1 MITNFEKLKIDLSI
15 NNLEYKFYY
24 SCNQNTT
31 FSDLLEYFSSLVPY
45 LDVCKCYKF
54 LASKDKKNSKEKK
67 FNIPHQSKIE
77 EFKGFLDNIIIAKEK
92 DICVHNKLN
101 LLSYSKNDL
110 IHYFQKIISEKN
122 KEIEKYKLKN
132 KSLEEKLSKI
142 IIIRQ
147 SPDEDNKKQIN
158 FYDIIVHIDSVKD
171 ISKGWKIDMNE
182 KGKRNYD
189 EFKNKNILKI
199 GVIGNANKG
208 KSHLLSKLSKIN
220 LPSGMT
226 IKTEGLSIK
235 YPEIQLEN
243 KRKIALLD
251 SAGLETPVLI
261 SDEKKEIEKNGA
273 KEEKGKIGEKDKNKE
288 KENNEKNE
296 GNKLFKEK
304 SREKLITELFLQNY
318 IVNNS
323 DILLVVV
330 DFLSYSEQKLLMKIK
345 KERERSNKQSKLYV
359 IHNLKAYTSKIQV
372 RDYINKTLL
381 KSATFKLVLGNKDPN
396 EDGIFFC
403 EIPNDK
409 KNKKELDIYH
419 LIYANEDS
427 EAGKYYN
434 PFTLKFIEQYY
445 NYINNLGNYD
455 VIQTIKER
463 FIEKYGEIVEKG
475 GKIDMKS
482 FDDSEPDK
490 IKLKNEKEITLKQ
503 CFIDELGFSN
513 LKPNGFEPKYNI
525 FQEGNKII
533 VRVEV
538 PGHSNIQSEL
548 DESEN
553 YKIIKLAGKKLKD
566 SKPEKIEDNIHN
578 AREFGNFSLEIPVSL
593 PKNYIFKRE
602 NPVYKKI
609 DGLHIFEYN
618 LEEKIKTFIPPKQEK
633 EPDY

>member
-1 MITNFEKLKIDLSI
+1 MIEKLKIDLSI

-189 EFKNKNILKI
+189 EFKNENILKI

-208 KSHLLSKLSKIN
+208 KSHLLSKISKIN

-235 YPEIQLEN
+235 YPEIQLKN

-261 SDEKKEIEKNGA
+261 SDI
-273 KEEKGKIGEKDKNKE
+273 ISR
-288 KENNEKNE
+288 KNE
-296 GNKLFKEK
+296 SNELFKEK

-330 DFLSYSEQKLLMKIK
+330 DCLSYSEQKLLMKIK
-345 KERERSNKQSKLYV
+345 KERERVKERKPLLYV
-359 IHNLKAYTSKIQV
+359 IHNLKTYITIEQV
-372 RDYINKTLL
+372 QDYINKTLL

-396 EDGIFFC
+396 EKGIFFC

-409 KNKKELDIYH
+409 KAINEPAIYH

-434 PFTLKFIEQYY
+434 PFTLRFIEQYY
-445 NYINNLGNYD
+445 NYMNNLGNYD

-463 FIEKYGEIVEKG
+463 FVEKYEEIVEKG
-475 GKIDMKS
+475 EKININS
-482 FDDSEPDK
+482 FENSNPNL
-490 IKLKNEKEITLKQ
+490 IKLKNEKEIILKQ

-513 LKPNGFEPKYNI
+513 LKSNGFEPKYNV
-525 FQEGNKII
+525 FQEDNKII

-538 PGHSNIQSEL
+538 PGHCEIQSEIE
-548 DESEN
+548 DCEYYS
-553 YKIIKLAGKKLKD
+553 IIKLTGKKLKD
-566 SKPEKIEDNIHN
+566 KKPQKIEDNIIN
-578 AREFGNFSLEIPVSL
+578 FREYGDFSLEIPVS
-593 PKNYIFKRE
+593 KNDILTRE
-602 NPVYKKI
+602 NPAFKKI
-609 DGLHIFEYN
+609 DGLLFFEY
-618 LEEKIKTFIPPKQEK
+618 KTNTKKGCPPQNNV
-633 EPDY
+633 DDL

>member
-110 IHYFQKIISEKN
+110 IHYFQKIILEKN

-235 YPEIQLEN
+235 YPEIQLKN

-261 SDEKKEIEKNGA
+261 SDI
-273 KEEKGKIGEKDKNKE
+273 ISR
-288 KENNEKNE
+288 KNE
-296 GNKLFKEK
+296 SNELFKEK

-330 DFLSYSEQKLLMKIK
+330 DCLSYSEQKLLMKIK
-345 KERERSNKQSKLYV
+345 KERERVKERKPLLYV
-359 IHNLKAYTSKIQV
+359 IHNLKTYITIEQV
-372 RDYINKTLL
+372 QDYINKTLL

-396 EDGIFFC
+396 EKGIFFC

-409 KNKKELDIYH
+409 KAKNEPAIYH

-434 PFTLKFIEQYY
+434 PFTLRFIEQYY
-445 NYINNLGNYD
+445 NYMNNLGNYD

-463 FIEKYGEIVEKG
+463 FVEKYEEIVEKG
-475 GKIDMKS
+475 EKINMNS
-482 FDDSEPDK
+482 FENSNPNL
-490 IKLKNEKEITLKQ
+490 IKLKNE
-503 CFIDELGFSN
+503 
-513 LKPNGFEPKYNI
+513 
-525 FQEGNKII
+525 
-533 VRVEV
+533 
-538 PGHSNIQSEL
+538 
-548 DESEN
+548 
-553 YKIIKLAGKKLKD
+553 
-566 SKPEKIEDNIHN
+566 
-578 AREFGNFSLEIPVSL
+578 
-593 PKNYIFKRE
+593 
-602 NPVYKKI
+602 
-609 DGLHIFEYN
+609 
-618 LEEKIKTFIPPKQEK
+618 
-633 EPDY
+633 

>member
-1 MITNFEKLKIDLSI
+1 MQFEKLKINISL
-15 NNLEYKFYY
+15 NNYVHTFYY
-24 SCNQNTT
+24 SCNQATT
-31 FSDLLEYFSSLVPY
+31 FSDLLEYFSFLSPY
-45 LDVCKCYKF
+45 LNICNCYQFFGAIDNKNIDQQCVYISHQSKVEDFKSFLNNIIIKKNNDKCQHNKQNF
-54 LASKDKKNSKEKK
+54 LLASKK
-67 FNIPHQSKIE
+67 F
-77 EFKGFLDNIIIAKEK
+77 II
-92 DICVHNKLN
+92 
-101 LLSYSKNDL
+101 S
-110 IHYFQKIISEKN
+110 YFQSIISEKN
-122 KEIEKYKLKN
+122 KEIEQYKKEN
-132 KSLEEKLSKI
+132 SSLNEKLSG
-142 IIIRQ
+142 
-147 SPDEDNKKQIN
+147 NVLFKKSSDGKPAD

-189 EFKNKNILKI
+189 EFKNENILKI

-261 SDEKKEIEKNGA
+261 SDI
-273 KEEKGKIGEKDKNKE
+273 ISR
-288 KENNEKNE
+288 KNE
-296 GNKLFKEK
+296 SNELFKEK

-330 DFLSYSEQKLLMKIK
+330 DCLSYSEQKLLMKIK
-345 KERERSNKQSKLYV
+345 KERERVKERKPLLYV
-359 IHNLKAYTSKIQV
+359 IHNLKTYITIEQV
-372 RDYINKTLL
+372 QDYINKTLL

-396 EDGIFFC
+396 EKGIFFC

-409 KNKKELDIYH
+409 KAKNEPAIYH

-538 PGHSNIQSEL
+538 PGHSKIQSDI

-553 YKIIKLAGKKLKD
+553 YKIIKLAGEKLRD
-566 SKPEKIEDNIHN
+566 SKPEKIEENIHN
-578 AREFGNFSLEIPVSL
+578 AREFGDFSLEIPVSL
-593 PKNYIFKRE
+593 PKNYIFKIE

-618 LEEKIKTFIPPKQEK
+618 LEEKIKTFEPKQEK

>member
-1 MITNFEKLKIDLSI
+1 M
-15 NNLEYKFYY
+15 
-24 SCNQNTT
+24 
-31 FSDLLEYFSSLVPY
+31 
-45 LDVCKCYKF
+45 
-54 LASKDKKNSKEKK
+54 
-67 FNIPHQSKIE
+67 
-77 EFKGFLDNIIIAKEK
+77 
-92 DICVHNKLN
+92 
-101 LLSYSKNDL
+101 
-110 IHYFQKIISEKN
+110 
-122 KEIEKYKLKN
+122 
-132 KSLEEKLSKI
+132 
-142 IIIRQ
+142 
-147 SPDEDNKKQIN
+147 
-158 FYDIIVHIDSVKD
+158 
-171 ISKGWKIDMNE
+171 
-182 KGKRNYD
+182 
-189 EFKNKNILKI
+189 KI

-359 IHNLKAYTSKIQV
+359 IHNLKAYTSITQV
-372 RDYINKTLL
+372 QDYINKTLL

-396 EDGIFFC
+396 EKGIFFC

-427 EAGKYYN
+427 DAGKYYN

-475 GKIDMKS
+475 GKIDMNS
-482 FDDSEPDK
+482 FDDSKPLDK

-538 PGHSNIQSEL
+538 PGHSNIQSDI

-553 YKIIKLAGKKLKD
+553 YKIIKLAGEKLRD
-566 SKPEKIEDNIHN
+566 SKPEKIEENIHN

-593 PKNYIFKRE
+593 PKNYTFKRE
-602 NPVYKKI
+602 DPVYKKI

-618 LEEKIKTFIPPKQEK
+618 LEEKIKTYKPKQEK

>member
-77 EFKGFLDNIIIAKEK
+77 EFKDFLDNIIIAKEK

-171 ISKGWKIDMNE
+171 INKGWKIEMNE

-208 KSHLLSKLSKIN
+208 KSHLLSKISKIN

-235 YPEIQLEN
+235 YPEIQLKN

-261 SDEKKEIEKNGA
+261 SDI
-273 KEEKGKIGEKDKNKE
+273 ISR
-288 KENNEKNE
+288 KNE
-296 GNKLFKEK
+296 SNELFKEK

-330 DFLSYSEQKLLMKIK
+330 DCLSYSEQKLLMKIK
-345 KERERSNKQSKLYV
+345 KERERVKERKPLLYV
-359 IHNLKAYTSKIQV
+359 IHNLKTYITIEQV
-372 RDYINKTLL
+372 QDYINKTLL

-396 EDGIFFC
+396 EKGIFFC

-409 KNKKELDIYH
+409 KAKNEPAIYH

-445 NYINNLGNYD
+445 NYMNNLGNYD

-463 FIEKYGEIVEKG
+463 FVEKYEEIVEKG
-475 GKIDMKS
+475 EKININS
-482 FDDSEPDK
+482 FENSNPNL
-490 IKLKNEKEITLKQ
+490 IKLKNEKEIILKQ

-513 LKPNGFEPKYNI
+513 LKSNGFEPKYNV
-525 FQEGNKII
+525 FQEDNKIK
-533 VRVEV
+533 VRLEV
-538 PGHSNIQSEL
+538 PGHINIQSDIE
-548 DESEN
+548 EGGN
-553 YKIIKLAGKKLKD
+553 YNIIKLSGKKKED
-566 SKPEKIEDNIHN
+566 SKPEKLEDNIYN
-578 AREFGNFSLEIPVSL
+578 TREYGEFSLEIPIS
-593 PKNYIFKRE
+593 KDYIFERE
-602 NPVYKKI
+602 KPFYNRI
-609 DGLHIFEYN
+609 DGLHMFEYN
-618 LEEKIKTFIPPKQEK
+618 LRERPETFTPQPEK
-633 EPDY
+633 EENY

>member
-1 MITNFEKLKIDLSI
+1 MQFEKLKINISL
-15 NNLEYKFYY
+15 NNYVHTFYY
-24 SCNQNTT
+24 SCNQATT
-31 FSDLLEYFSSLVPY
+31 FSDLLEYFSFLSPY
-45 LDVCKCYKF
+45 LNICNCYQFFGAIDNKNIDQQCVYISHQSKVEDFKSFLNNIIIKKNNDKCQHNKQNF
-54 LASKDKKNSKEKK
+54 LLASKK
-67 FNIPHQSKIE
+67 F
-77 EFKGFLDNIIIAKEK
+77 II
-92 DICVHNKLN
+92 
-101 LLSYSKNDL
+101 S
-110 IHYFQKIISEKN
+110 YFQSIISEKN
-122 KEIEKYKLKN
+122 KEIEQYKKENSSLKEKN
-132 KSLEEKLSKI
+132 VFFKKSSDGK
-142 IIIRQ
+142 
-147 SPDEDNKKQIN
+147 PAD
-158 FYDIIVHIDSVKD
+158 FYDVIVHINSVKD
-171 ISKGWKIDMNE
+171 IIDGWKIEMNE
-182 KGKRNYD
+182 NGKKNYD

-235 YPEIQLEN
+235 YPEIELKN
-243 KRKIALLD
+243 KRKIVLLD

-261 SDEKKEIEKNGA
+261 SDEKKENEKNGA

-359 IHNLKAYTSKIQV
+359 IHNLKAYTSITQV
-372 RDYINKTLL
+372 KEYIDKTLL

-445 NYINNLGNYD
+445 NYMNNLGNYD
-455 VIQTIKER
+455 VILTIKER
-463 FIEKYGEIVEKG
+463 FVEKYEEIVEKG
-475 GKIDMKS
+475 EKINMNS
-482 FDDSEPDK
+482 FENSNPNL
-490 IKLKNEKEITLKQ
+490 IKLKNEKEIILKQ

-513 LKPNGFEPKYNI
+513 LKSNGFEPKYNV
-525 FQEGNKII
+525 FQEDNKIK
-533 VRVEV
+533 VRLEV
-538 PGHSNIQSEL
+538 PGHINIQSDIE
-548 DESEN
+548 EGGN
-553 YKIIKLAGKKLKD
+553 YNIIKLSGKKKED
-566 SKPEKIEDNIHN
+566 SKPEKLEDNIHN
-578 AREFGNFSLEIPVSL
+578 TREYGEFSLEIPIS
-593 PKNYIFKRE
+593 KDYILERE
-602 NPVYKKI
+602 KPFYNRI
-609 DGLHIFEYN
+609 DG
-618 LEEKIKTFIPPKQEK
+618 
-633 EPDY
+633 

>member
-77 EFKGFLDNIIIAKEK
+77 EFKDFLDNIIIAKEK

-189 EFKNKNILKI
+189 EFKNENILKI

-235 YPEIQLEN
+235 YPEIQLKN
-243 KRKIALLD
+243 KRKIVLLD

-261 SDEKKEIEKNGA
+261 SDI
-273 KEEKGKIGEKDKNKE
+273 ISR
-288 KENNEKNE
+288 KNE
-296 GNKLFKEK
+296 SNELFK
-304 SREKLITELFLQNY
+304 
-318 IVNNS
+318 
-323 DILLVVV
+323 
-330 DFLSYSEQKLLMKIK
+330 
-345 KERERSNKQSKLYV
+345 
-359 IHNLKAYTSKIQV
+359 
-372 RDYINKTLL
+372 
-381 KSATFKLVLGNKDPN
+381 
-396 EDGIFFC
+396 
-403 EIPNDK
+403 
-409 KNKKELDIYH
+409 
-419 LIYANEDS
+419 
-427 EAGKYYN
+427 
-434 PFTLKFIEQYY
+434 
-445 NYINNLGNYD
+445 
-455 VIQTIKER
+455 
-463 FIEKYGEIVEKG
+463 
-475 GKIDMKS
+475 
-482 FDDSEPDK
+482 
-490 IKLKNEKEITLKQ
+490 
-503 CFIDELGFSN
+503 
-513 LKPNGFEPKYNI
+513 
-525 FQEGNKII
+525 
-533 VRVEV
+533 
-538 PGHSNIQSEL
+538 
-548 DESEN
+548 
-553 YKIIKLAGKKLKD
+553 
-566 SKPEKIEDNIHN
+566 
-578 AREFGNFSLEIPVSL
+578 
-593 PKNYIFKRE
+593 
-602 NPVYKKI
+602 
-609 DGLHIFEYN
+609 
-618 LEEKIKTFIPPKQEK
+618 
-633 EPDY
+633 

>member
-189 EFKNKNILKI
+189 EFKNENILKI

-208 KSHLLSKLSKIN
+208 KSHLLSKISKIN

-235 YPEIQLEN
+235 YPEIQLKN

-261 SDEKKEIEKNGA
+261 SDI
-273 KEEKGKIGEKDKNKE
+273 ISR
-288 KENNEKNE
+288 KNE
-296 GNKLFKEK
+296 SNELFKEK

-330 DFLSYSEQKLLMKIK
+330 DCLSYSEQKLLMKIK
-345 KERERSNKQSKLYV
+345 KERERVKERKPLLYV
-359 IHNLKAYTSKIQV
+359 IHNLKTYITIEQV
-372 RDYINKTLL
+372 QDYINKTLL

-396 EDGIFFC
+396 EKGIFFC

-409 KNKKELDIYH
+409 KAKNEPAIYH

-434 PFTLKFIEQYY
+434 PFTLRFIEQYY
-445 NYINNLGNYD
+445 NYMNNLGNYD

-463 FIEKYGEIVEKG
+463 FVEKYEEIVEKG
-475 GKIDMKS
+475 EKININS
-482 FDDSEPDK
+482 FENSNPNL
-490 IKLKNEKEITLKQ
+490 IKLKNEKEIILKQ

-513 LKPNGFEPKYNI
+513 LKSNGFEPKYNV
-525 FQEGNKII
+525 FQEDNKIK
-533 VRVEV
+533 VRLEV
-538 PGHSNIQSEL
+538 PGHINIQSDIE
-548 DESEN
+548 EGGN
-553 YKIIKLAGKKLKD
+553 YNIIKLSGKKKED
-566 SKPEKIEDNIHN
+566 SKPEKLEDNIYN
-578 AREFGNFSLEIPVSL
+578 TREYGEFSLEIPIS
-593 PKNYIFKRE
+593 KDYILERKKPFY
-602 NPVYKKI
+602 NKI
-609 DGLHIFEYN
+609 DGLHMFEYN
-618 LEEKIKTFIPPKQEK
+618 LCERPEIFTPQPEK
-633 EPDY
+633 EENY

>member
-1 MITNFEKLKIDLSI
+1 M
-15 NNLEYKFYY
+15 
-24 SCNQNTT
+24 
-31 FSDLLEYFSSLVPY
+31 
-45 LDVCKCYKF
+45 
-54 LASKDKKNSKEKK
+54 
-67 FNIPHQSKIE
+67 
-77 EFKGFLDNIIIAKEK
+77 
-92 DICVHNKLN
+92 
-101 LLSYSKNDL
+101 
-110 IHYFQKIISEKN
+110 
-122 KEIEKYKLKN
+122 
-132 KSLEEKLSKI
+132 
-142 IIIRQ
+142 
-147 SPDEDNKKQIN
+147 
-158 FYDIIVHIDSVKD
+158 
-171 ISKGWKIDMNE
+171 
-182 KGKRNYD
+182 
-189 EFKNKNILKI
+189 KI

-208 KSHLLSKLSKIN
+208 KSHLLSKISKIN

-372 RDYINKTLL
+372 EDYINKVLL

-396 EDGIFFC
+396 EEGIFFC

-427 EAGKYYN
+427 DAGKYYN

-538 PGHSNIQSEL
+538 PGHSKIQSDI

-553 YKIIKLAGKKLKD
+553 YKIIKLAGEKLRD
-566 SKPEKIEDNIHN
+566 SKPEKIEENIHN

-618 LEEKIKTFIPPKQEK
+618 LEEKIKTYKPKQEK

>member
-1 MITNFEKLKIDLSI
+1 MIEKLKIDLSI

-171 ISKGWKIDMNE
+171 ISKGWKIEMNE

-189 EFKNKNILKI
+189 EFKNENILKI

-261 SDEKKEIEKNGA
+261 SDI
-273 KEEKGKIGEKDKNKE
+273 ISR
-288 KENNEKNE
+288 KNE
-296 GNKLFKEK
+296 SNELFKEK

-330 DFLSYSEQKLLMKIK
+330 DCLSYSEQKLLMKIK
-345 KERERSNKQSKLYV
+345 KERERVKERKPLLYV
-359 IHNLKAYTSKIQV
+359 IHNLKTYITIEQV
-372 RDYINKTLL
+372 QDYINKTLL

-396 EDGIFFC
+396 EKGIFFC

-409 KNKKELDIYH
+409 KAKNEPAIYH

-434 PFTLKFIEQYY
+434 PFTLRFIEQYY
-445 NYINNLGNYD
+445 NYMNNLGNYD

-463 FIEKYGEIVEKG
+463 FVEKYEEIVEKG
-475 GKIDMKS
+475 EKININS
-482 FDDSEPDK
+482 FENSNPNL
-490 IKLKNEKEITLKQ
+490 IKLKNEKEIILKQ

-513 LKPNGFEPKYNI
+513 LKSNGFEPKYNV
-525 FQEGNKII
+525 FQEDNKIK
-533 VRVEV
+533 VRLEV
-538 PGHSNIQSEL
+538 PGHINIQSDIE
-548 DESEN
+548 EGGN
-553 YKIIKLAGKKLKD
+553 YNIIKLSGKKKED
-566 SKPEKIEDNIHN
+566 SKPEKLEDNIYN
-578 AREFGNFSLEIPVSL
+578 TREYGEFSLEIPIS
-593 PKNYIFKRE
+593 KDYILERKKPFY
-602 NPVYKKI
+602 NKI
-609 DGLHIFEYN
+609 DGLHMFEYN
-618 LEEKIKTFIPPKQEK
+618 LCERPEIFTPQPEK
-633 EPDY
+633 EENY

>member
-1 MITNFEKLKIDLSI
+1 MQFEGIKINISVNSLK
-15 NNLEYKFYY
+15 YGFYY
-24 SCNQNTT
+24 SFNNNAT
-31 FSDLLEYFSSLVPY
+31 FSDLLEYFSFLVPH
-45 LDVCKCYKF
+45 LNICTCYQF
-54 LASKDKKNSKEKK
+54 VASKNNKSIEENC
-67 FNIPHQSKIE
+67 FNIPHQSKVGE
-77 EFKGFLDNIIIAKEK
+77 YKEFLNNIILEKKEDICKHDKYNILLASKK
-92 DICVHNKLN
+92 DIINN
-101 LLSYSKNDL
+101 YE
-110 IHYFQKIISEKN
+110 KIISQNN
-122 KEIEKYKLKN
+122 KEIEKYKKENSSLK
-132 KSLEEKLSKI
+132 EELSKI
-142 IIIRQ
+142 KFLSQ
-147 SPDEDNKKQIN
+147 PSNEKLKG

-189 EFKNKNILKI
+189 EFKNENILKI

-261 SDEKKEIEKNGA
+261 SDI
-273 KEEKGKIGEKDKNKE
+273 ISR
-288 KENNEKNE
+288 KNE
-296 GNKLFKEK
+296 SNELFKEK

-330 DFLSYSEQKLLMKIK
+330 DCLSYSEQKLLMKIK
-345 KERERSNKQSKLYV
+345 KERERVKERKPLLYV
-359 IHNLKAYTSKIQV
+359 IHNLKTYITIEQV
-372 RDYINKTLL
+372 QDYINKTLL

-396 EDGIFFC
+396 EKGIFFC

-409 KNKKELDIYH
+409 KAKNEPAIYH

-475 GKIDMKS
+475 GKIDMNS
-482 FDDSEPDK
+482 FDNSNPNL
-490 IKLKNEKEITLKQ
+490 IKLKNEKEIILKQ

-538 PGHSNIQSEL
+538 PGHSKIQSDI

-553 YKIIKLAGKKLKD
+553 YKIIKLAGEKLRD
-566 SKPEKIEDNIHN
+566 SKPEKIEENIHN

-618 LEEKIKTFIPPKQEK
+618 LEEKIKTFEPKQEK

>member
-1 MITNFEKLKIDLSI
+1 MIEKLKIDLSI

-171 ISKGWKIDMNE
+171 INKGWKIEMNE

-208 KSHLLSKLSKIN
+208 KSHLLSKISKIN

-235 YPEIQLEN
+235 YPEIQLKN

-261 SDEKKEIEKNGA
+261 SDI
-273 KEEKGKIGEKDKNKE
+273 ISR
-288 KENNEKNE
+288 KNE
-296 GNKLFKEK
+296 SNELFKEK

-330 DFLSYSEQKLLMKIK
+330 DCLSYSEQKLLMKIK
-345 KERERSNKQSKLYV
+345 KERERVKERKPLLYV
-359 IHNLKAYTSKIQV
+359 IHNLKTYITIEQV
-372 RDYINKTLL
+372 QDYINKTLL

-396 EDGIFFC
+396 EKGIFFC

-409 KNKKELDIYH
+409 KAKNEPAIYH

-434 PFTLKFIEQYY
+434 PFTLRFIEQYY
-445 NYINNLGNYD
+445 NYMNNLGNYD

-463 FIEKYGEIVEKG
+463 FVEKYEEIVEKG
-475 GKIDMKS
+475 EKININS
-482 FDDSEPDK
+482 FENSNPNL
-490 IKLKNEKEITLKQ
+490 IKLKNEKEIILKQ

-513 LKPNGFEPKYNI
+513 LKSNGFEPKYNV
-525 FQEGNKII
+525 FQEDNKIK
-533 VRVEV
+533 VRLEV
-538 PGHSNIQSEL
+538 PGHINIQSDIE
-548 DESEN
+548 EGGN
-553 YKIIKLAGKKLKD
+553 YNIIKLSGKKKED
-566 SKPEKIEDNIHN
+566 SKPEKLEDNIYN
-578 AREFGNFSLEIPVSL
+578 TREYGEFSLEIPIS
-593 PKNYIFKRE
+593 KDYILERKKPFY
-602 NPVYKKI
+602 NKI
-609 DGLHIFEYN
+609 DGLHMFEYN
-618 LEEKIKTFIPPKQEK
+618 LCERPEIFTPQPEK
-633 EPDY
+633 EENY

>member
-1 MITNFEKLKIDLSI
+1 MIEKLKIDLSI

-208 KSHLLSKLSKIN
+208 KSHLLSKISKIN

-235 YPEIQLEN
+235 YPEIQLKN

-261 SDEKKEIEKNGA
+261 SDI
-273 KEEKGKIGEKDKNKE
+273 ISR
-288 KENNEKNE
+288 KNE
-296 GNKLFKEK
+296 SNELFKEK

-330 DFLSYSEQKLLMKIK
+330 DCLSYSEQKLLMKIK
-345 KERERSNKQSKLYV
+345 KERERVKERKPLLYV
-359 IHNLKAYTSKIQV
+359 IHNLKTYITIEQV
-372 RDYINKTLL
+372 QDYINKTLL

-396 EDGIFFC
+396 EKGIFFC

-409 KNKKELDIYH
+409 KAKNEPAIYH

-445 NYINNLGNYD
+445 NYMNNLGNYD

-463 FIEKYGEIVEKG
+463 FVEKYEEIVEKG
-475 GKIDMKS
+475 EKININS
-482 FDDSEPDK
+482 FENSNPNL
-490 IKLKNEKEITLKQ
+490 IKLKNEKEIILKQ

-513 LKPNGFEPKYNI
+513 LKSNGFEPKYNV
-525 FQEGNKII
+525 FQEDDKII

-538 PGHSNIQSEL
+538 PGHCEIQSEIEGCGCC
-548 DESEN
+548 D
-553 YKIIKLAGKKLKD
+553 IIKLTGKKLKD
-566 SKPEKIEDNIHN
+566 KKPQKIEDNIIN
-578 AREFGNFSLEIPVSL
+578 FREYGDFSLEIPVS
-593 PKNYIFKRE
+593 KNYICTRDNPAFK
-602 NPVYKKI
+602 KM
-609 DGLHIFEYN
+609 DGLLFFEY
-618 LEEKIKTFIPPKQEK
+618 EKNIEK
-633 EPDY
+633 GCFPQNSVDDF

>member
-1 MITNFEKLKIDLSI
+1 MQFEKLKINISV
-15 NNLEYKFYY
+15 NNYVHTFYY
-24 SCNQNTT
+24 SCNQATT
-31 FSDLLEYFSSLVPY
+31 FSDLLEYFSFLSPY
-45 LDVCKCYKF
+45 LNICNCYQFFGAIDNKNIDQQCVYISHQSKVEDFKSFLNNIIIKKNNDKCQHNKQNF
-54 LASKDKKNSKEKK
+54 LLASKK
-67 FNIPHQSKIE
+67 F
-77 EFKGFLDNIIIAKEK
+77 II
-92 DICVHNKLN
+92 
-101 LLSYSKNDL
+101 S
-110 IHYFQKIISEKN
+110 YFQSIISEKN
-122 KEIEKYKLKN
+122 KEIEQYKKENSSLKE
-132 KSLEEKLSKI
+132 KSSGNVFFK
-142 IIIRQ
+142 Q
-147 SPDEDNKKQIN
+147 SSDGKPAD
-158 FYDIIVHIDSVKD
+158 FYDVIVHINSVKD
-171 ISKGWKIDMNE
+171 IIDGWKIEMNE
-182 KGKRNYD
+182 NGEKNYK

-235 YPEIQLEN
+235 YPEIQLKN
-243 KRKIALLD
+243 KRKIVLLD

-261 SDEKKEIEKNGA
+261 SDEKKEKEKNGA

-372 RDYINKTLL
+372 QDYIDKTLL

-475 GKIDMKS
+475 GKIDMNS
-482 FDDSEPDK
+482 FDNCDRNY
-490 IKLKNEKEITLKQ
+490 IKLKNEKEIILKQ

-538 PGHSNIQSEL
+538 PGHSIIQSDI

-553 YKIIKLAGKKLKD
+553 YKIIKLAGEKLRD
-566 SKPEKIEDNIHN
+566 SKPEKIEENIHN

-618 LEEKIKTFIPPKQEK
+618 LEEKIKTFIPKQEK
-633 EPDY
+633 ESEY